1 MAPSYGCL
9 DMRWKEETGGS
20 RRGRNWM
27 SAMGILFIVSA
38 AIITIRN
45 FILLNLQS
53 SYGLIEDGTKQFL
66 DNFTNGQLTNEKFVI
81 AMLAAG
87 GFLLYWGYFRKKED
101 HGQPD
106 EHDWRRSYR

>member
-1 MAPSYGCL
+1 
-9 DMRWKEETGGS
+9 MRWKEQIGGS
-20 RRGRNWM
+20 RRGKNWM

-45 FILLNLQS
+45 FVLFNLQS
-53 SYGLIEDGTKQFL
+53 SAGLIEDGTQQFI
-66 DNFTNGQLTNEKFVI
+66 DNFTNSQITNEKFVI

-101 HGQPD
+101 YGPPD